1 MISFS
6 AGGDS
11 GIIVSALMPLEKIF
25 DKFKLLPQQ
34 LAMVGIVL
42 MLEMFLIFSLLYLL
56 NQSEAAA
63 RRSQRAYFV
72 SEELNQLVKRVTDAS
87 LCLIA
92 YGLSNSKEF
101 IARYETELA
110 GVRNAINDLKPFE
123 AEFPEDRERMQQ
135 TLIVAE
141 RVMALQNEYRDR
153 LIYNA
158 HDHSMGLLNLSHAI
172 RPLYQDMSEHVL
184 EFNEHHRIVEKEQQE
199 NMEHAK
205 SLLRGFL
212 IAGGIMEILI
222 AWGSISYF
230 RNSII
235 SRLSVVADNAIR
247 LPTGQPLRPRLHGV
261 DEIAELDNL
270 FHNMATALVDAAE
283 KERAII
289 DGMPVGFMA
298 LNRFGLIEAINPRT
312 QSMFKS
318 AGDSLVGKPITQLI
332 AAPAEPAL
340 TFERIQEAALGRTAN
355 YQFRRMDGT
364 TFPAEISLNSIRASK
379 QEVLICNILDVSER
393 YEIERMKQEFVEIV
407 SHDLKSPLT
416 ALQGSL
422 HLLGHGTLGSLN
434 DRGKELVDGMQQ
446 ETKRLVRLVSDLLD
460 IARMEAGHIELD
472 RHLIDVAVVIDQ
484 AVKAVMLPAKE
495 KSIELRVD
503 CQPMEISADPD
514 RLIQILINL
523 LTNAI
528 KFAPPQSEVTVSSTL
543 DQDTL
548 EIEVC
553 DQGPGVP
560 AESQSRIFE
569 RFHQVA
575 DQSRSNKEGT
585 GLGLA
590 ICKLLVE
597 AHGGTIGVES
607 AAGTGATF
615 WVKLPRKPMDFAG
628 DQGSKTQVEQ

>member
-1 MISFS
+1 
-6 AGGDS
+6 
-11 GIIVSALMPLEKIF
+11 MPLEKIF
-25 DKFKLLPQQ
+25 DKLKLLPRQ
-34 LAMVGIVL
+34 LVMVGTVL
-42 MLEMFLIFSLLYLL
+42 VLQMFLIFSLLYLL
-56 NQSEAAA
+56 NQSEAAT
-63 RRSQRAYFV
+63 RRSQRAYFA
-72 SEELNQLVKRVTDAS
+72 SEELNQLVKRETDAG

-101 IARYETELA
+101 MRRYETEVA
-110 GVRNAINDLKPFE
+110 GVRNAIIDLKPFE
-123 AEFPEDRERMQQ
+123 SEFPEDSEEIQKSL
-135 TLIVAE
+135 TAAE
-141 RVMALQNEYRDR
+141 RVMALQNEYSDR

-158 HDHSMGLLNLSHAI
+158 HDHTMGLQNLSRAI
-172 RPLYQDMSEHVL
+172 RPLLQDMSEHVVQ
-184 EFNEHHRIVEKEQQE
+184 FNEHHRIVEKEQQE
-199 NMEHAK
+199 NMDRAK

-212 IAGGIMEILI
+212 IAGGMMEIFI
-222 AWGSISYF
+222 AWASISYF
-230 RNSII
+230 RKSII
-235 SRLSVVADNAIR
+235 SRLSVVADNAVR

-270 FHNMATALVDAAE
+270 FHNMATALVDAAK

-298 LNRFGLIEAINPRT
+298 LNRFGLIEAVNPRT
-312 QSMFKS
+312 QSLFKVS
-318 AGDSLVGKPITQLI
+318 DGDSLVGKPITQFI
-332 AAPAEPAL
+332 SPPGETAL

-355 YQFRRMDGT
+355 FQFRRMDGT

-407 SHDLKSPLT
+407 SHDLKSPLS

-422 HLLGHGTLGSLN
+422 HMLGHGTLGSLN

-460 IARMEAGHIELD
+460 IAKMEAGYIELD
-472 RHLIDVAVVIDQ
+472 RQVVDVAVVIQQ
-484 AVKAVMLPAKE
+484 AVNAVMQPAKE

-514 RLIQILINL
+514 RLIQILVNL

-528 KFAPPQSEVTVSSTL
+528 KFAPPKSEVTVVSTI
-543 DQDTL
+543 DEETL
-548 EIEVC
+548 EIKVC

-569 RFHQVA
+569 RFHQIA
-575 DQSRSNKEGT
+575 DESRSNKDGT

-607 AAGTGATF
+607 TAGTGATF
-615 WVKLPRKPMDFAG
+615 VVKLPRKLVDSVADQSDAG
-628 DQGSKTQVEQ
+628 DLPEPTLKN